1 MEPTLHSA
9 TSPIVYEIAELLISR
24 GWTLSTAESC
34 TGGGIGHALTAMP
47 GSSNWFEG
55 GVICYAN
62 GVKSRLLDVP
72 EVILN
77 KYGAV
82 SEQVAVNMAQ
92 GVRKLL
98 GTDISVAVTGVAGPD
113 GGTPEKPVGT
123 VWIAWSTGQET
134 AARQFHLDG
143 DRDQIR
149 EQTVFQALQGI
160 LTLLT

>member
-9 TSPIVYEIAELLISR
+9 TSPIVYEIAELLMSR
-24 GWTLSTAESC
+24 EWTLSTAESC

-98 GTDISVAVTGVAGPD
+98 RTDISVAVTGVAGPD
-113 GGTPEKPVGT
+113 GGSPEKPVGT

-134 AARQFHLDG
+134 AARQFHLEG

>member
-1 MEPTLHSA
+1 MELTLHSA
-9 TSPIVYEIAELLISR
+9 TNPIVCEVAELLMAR

-34 TGGGIGHALTAMP
+34 TGGGIGHALTALP
-47 GSSNWFEG
+47 GSSDWFEG

-62 GVKSRLLDVP
+62 GVKRRLLHVP

-98 GTDISVAVTGVAGPD
+98 ETDISVAVTGVAGPG
-113 GGTPEKPVGT
+113 GGTPDKPVGT

-134 AARQFHLDG
+134 AARHFHLEG

-160 LTLLT
+160 LML

>member
-1 MEPTLHSA
+1 MESTLHSA
-9 TSPIVYEIAELLISR
+9 TSPIVHEIAELLMSR

-34 TGGGIGHALTAMP
+34 TGGGIGHALTALS

-62 GVKSRLLDVP
+62 GVKSRLLHVP

-82 SEQVAVNMAQ
+82 SEQVAINMAQ

-98 GTDISVAVTGVAGPD
+98 ETDISVAVTGVAGPG

-123 VWIAWSTGQET
+123 VWVAWSTGQET
-134 AARQFHLDG
+134 AARHFHLEG

-149 EQTVFQALQGI
+149 EKTVFQALQGI

>member
-9 TSPIVYEIAELLISR
+9 TSPIVHEIAELLISR

-34 TGGGIGHALTAMP
+34 TGGGIGHALTALP

-62 GVKSRLLDVP
+62 GVKNRLLHVP

-82 SEQVAVNMAQ
+82 SEQVAINMAQ

-123 VWIAWSTGQET
+123 VWVAWSTGQET
-134 AARQFHLDG
+134 AARQFHLEG